1 MNFGVG
7 NARHTIEICSRKWLI
22 MQVADAAALGTCT
35 YICTYL
41 GRYDTDL
48 PIYDTETYLLFH
60 HLCMHP
66 TLTQQLVH
74 HSE

>member
-7 NARHTIEICSRKWLI
+7 NARHRDLQSQGAYYASSRCSSFGY
-22 MQVADAAALGTCT
+22 M
-35 YICTYL
+35 YIHMYIP
-41 GRYDTDL
+41 RYDTDL